1 MNPTIDAAILYDTV
15 RRQAL
20 FSALWSR
27 LIGRNRYLCDLK
39 EVIRKQRVS
48 SKYFVG
54 YQTVPV
60 SHICGSEGRSREF
73 DAAFRPLQSHGNER
87 WRELARLWLS
97 GVGTP
102 PVELI
107 RVGDSYFVRDGHRR
121 VSVAAALGQTE
132 IDATV
137 TVWETTE

>member
-1 MNPTIDAAILYDTV
+1 MNPTIDAAILYDNV

-27 LIGRNRYLCDLK
+27 LMGRNRHLCDLK
-39 EVIRKQRVS
+39 EAISTQHVR
-48 SKYFVG
+48 SKYFIG

-60 SHICGSEGRSREF
+60 SHIRGSEGRSHEF
-73 DAAFRPLQSHGNER
+73 DAAFRPLRSHGNER

-97 GVGTP
+97 GAGTP
-102 PVELI
+102 PVDLI
-107 RVGDSYFVRDGHRR
+107 RIGDNYFVRDGHRR

-132 IDATV
+132 IDANV
-137 TVWETTE
+137 TVWEIA